1 MHKINQIN
9 NQRNFNTNIFDMKS
23 RIICC
28 IILVTIIWISC
39 NKNEGY
45 LEIRNQSDFT
55 LENIK
60 WGNSVSFK
68 EILPGEEMGTETD
81 ETASNDLYMD
91 ISNKQFR
98 LKESVSIDAHSS
110 ATIIIRDTS
119 QLTKI

>member
-1 MHKINQIN
+1 
-9 NQRNFNTNIFDMKS
+9 MKS